1 MPSSDEAQRLRDIVE
16 NIDNARAYVG
26 ERNHAAFAADQ
37 MRVDAVERCI
47 ERMAEAMIKIGEA
60 RMGEIAPDIPLP
72 ALRQL
77 GNILRHEYGEVD
89 IRLIHA
95 IVAERMPMLRAAC
108 DRALNALGD
117 Q

>member
-16 NIDNARAYVG
+16 NIDNALSYVG
-26 ERNHAAFAADQ
+26 ARSHAVFATDQ

-60 RMGEIAPDIPLP
+60 QMAQITPDIPLP

-89 IRLIHA
+89 IRLIYT
-95 IVAERMPMLRAAC
+95 IVVERMPILRAAC
-108 DRALNALGD
+108 ERALSALKG
-117 Q
+117 